1 MINRILM
8 ELYDDYSKGNI
19 ERLLDFAK
27 KTFPTDGTDK
37 LFTGSMLI
45 LFSRCGAFKG
55 RYYASRENLLDIVK
69 AAKEKVGKSNLL
81 AFYMDRINTTKRI
94 SKYFGNVL
102 NDNNLAKYADVII
115 DYLEEFR
122 PHFIEDLKL
131 NTKLKEY
138 GK

>member
-8 ELYDDYSKGNI
+8 ELYDDYGKGNV
-19 ERLLDFAK
+19 ESLLDFTK
-27 KTFPTDGTDK
+27 KTFPADGTDK

-55 RYYASRENLLDIVK
+55 RYDASRENLLDIVM
-69 AAKEKVGKSNLL
+69 AAKEGVGKTNLL
-81 AFYMDRINTTKRI
+81 AFYMDRINTTKGI

-102 NDNNLAKYADVII
+102 KDDNLDKYADVII
-115 DYLEEFR
+115 DYLEEFK
-122 PHFIEDLKL
+122 PHFLEDLKL

>member
-1 MINRILM
+1 M
-8 ELYDDYSKGNI
+8 ELYDDYSKGNV
-19 ERLLDFAK
+19 ESLLDFAK
-27 KTFPTDGTDK
+27 KTFPADGTDK

-69 AAKEKVGKSNLL
+69 AAKEKIGKTNLL
-81 AFYMDRINTTKRI
+81 AFYLERVNTTKGI
-94 SKYFGNVL
+94 SKYFGGVL
-102 NDNNLAKYADVII
+102 NDNNLNKYADVII
-115 DYLEEFR
+115 DYLEGFKPR
-122 PHFIEDLKL
+122 FIEDLKL